1 MTAKIQNL
9 RDHVI
14 EAMLDDV
21 CAQGWKWS
29 LVEDAARTLK
39 LQDTAEKT
47 LFPNGLIDVVTH
59 FSDYADRK
67 MIAALDDIPYDALR
81 SKDRVRAALL
91 ARYEVLAPHREAVR
105 HALAFWAL
113 PTHVVQSQRVL
124 WRTADRIWDWAGD
137 KASDYSRHTKRAMLS
152 SILVG
157 TSMVWIT
164 DDSKDIMVT
173 QAFLDRRLENAME
186 IGKTIG
192 TMKAVIPNLF
202 RQSQAR
208 KNP

>member
-1 MTAKIQNL
+1 MTAKVQNL

-21 CAQGWKWS
+21 RTQGWKWS
-29 LVEDAARTLK
+29 LVEEAVRSAK

-47 LFPNGLIDVVTH
+47 LFPNGLIDVVSH
-59 FSDYADRK
+59 FSDFADRK
-67 MIAALDDIPYDALR
+67 MIAALNDIPYDALR
-81 SKDRVRAALL
+81 SKDRVRAALM
-91 ARYEVLAPHREAVR
+91 ARYEVMAPHRESVR

-137 KASDYSRHTKRAMLS
+137 KSSDYSRHTKRAMLS

-164 DDSKDIMVT
+164 DESKGIMVT

-208 KNP
+208 KNK